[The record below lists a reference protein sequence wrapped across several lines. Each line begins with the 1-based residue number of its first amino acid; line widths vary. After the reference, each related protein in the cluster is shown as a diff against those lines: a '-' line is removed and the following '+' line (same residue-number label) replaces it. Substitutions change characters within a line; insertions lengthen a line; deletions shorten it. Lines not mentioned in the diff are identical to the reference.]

1 MQQVD
6 KVANGKFESVGAA
19 DECGN
24 PMSEK
29 KTLYMSPY
37 NIFYTTVCNYKNNQ
51 HQNTNL
57 KFQLFSMDSYFDA
70 FV

>member
-1 MQQVD
+1 
-6 KVANGKFESVGAA
+6 VGAA

-24 PMSEK
+24 LMSEK

-57 KFQLFSMDSYFDA
+57 NFQLFSVVSYFDA